1 MTACSTDAAVRV
13 PPLPDFDPSSDPLF
27 ALLPEEDRAL
37 FRKATVP
44 LVRAGR
50 FLGPSRNTTYKAA
63 RIGHIPTIEV
73 CGQKFVS
80 TAWLW
85 ETWRNSRAAPIAA

>member
-1 MTACSTDAAVRV
+1 MLEQSPSAAPTVA
-13 PPLPDFDPSSDPLF
+13 PCPAADPLF
-27 ALLPEEDRAL
+27 SLLSEEDRAL
-37 FRKATVP
+37 FAKPFIP

-50 FLGPSRNTTYKAA
+50 FLGPGRNTTYKAA
-63 RIGHIPTIEV
+63 KAGDIPTVTV

-85 ETWRNSRAAPIAA
+85 ETWRNSRLATAA